1 MYRMKVNPLLQLP
14 PRPKT
19 KVHRLGEAHVEKIE
33 RIFYNYLEEEIHQGV
48 FISEYPLVAYAYANS

>member
-19 KVHRLGEAHVEKIE
+19 KAAFPNIVSSD
-33 RIFYNYLEEEIHQGV
+33 IFYAGILAGSLFDLEEMQREL
-48 FISEYPLVAYAYANS
+48 EELEELEED